1 MIVFG
6 IQCNFF
12 IVLPNRLKTCRL
24 IGVFFFCAPE
34 RALSASGA
42 QFVQTCRKP
51 IKENSQSKQQNC
63 LSLKIQNKLA
73 YYCMQQAKHE
83 FNVKQKNVKGRTFV
97 HWTEKNNDLLK
108 TLLLKN

>member
-6 IQCNFF
+6 IQYNFL

-24 IGVFFFCAPE
+24 IDLFFFV
-34 RALSASGA
+34 RLSALYRHRVRNCPDLPKTNKRELSIKTTKLP
-42 QFVQTCRKP
+42 FFENTKQTS
-51 IKENSQSKQQNC
+51 I
-63 LSLKIQNKLA
+63 LLYA
-73 YYCMQQAKHE
+73 TG
-83 FNVKQKNVKGRTFV
+83 KNFKGRTFV

>member
-24 IGVFFFCAPE
+24 IDLFFYV
-34 RALSASGA
+34 RLSALYRHRVRNCPDLPKTNKRELSIKTTKLP
-42 QFVQTCRKP
+42 FLENTKQTS
-51 IKENSQSKQQNC
+51 ILLYATGET
-63 LSLKIQNKLA
+63 
-73 YYCMQQAKHE
+73 HE
-83 FNVKQKNVKGRTFV
+83 FNVKQKNVKGRTFA